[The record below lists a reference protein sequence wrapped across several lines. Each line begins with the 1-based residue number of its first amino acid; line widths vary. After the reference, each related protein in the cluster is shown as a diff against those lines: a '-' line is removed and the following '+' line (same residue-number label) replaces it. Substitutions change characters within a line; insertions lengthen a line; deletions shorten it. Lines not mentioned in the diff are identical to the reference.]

1 MTASEPLRAE
11 RAPAGTPDELLAV
24 AERLFAE
31 RGVENV
37 ALTQIVAESGQKNR
51 SALHYHF
58 GSRGDVLTA
67 VLNRRLAPI
76 NARREAELDAL
87 PPSPGPAAVLR
98 AAAWALGETV
108 VAEPWGA
115 DYVTILAQVLFHP
128 RLLGRDAVDEA
139 LLTGVRRARRMA
151 TAAVPRQPA
160 ELVGRRLA
168 WFNETVV
175 FALARWVRDTPPAR
189 RTRVAAEDLV
199 DQLTAYGAAGLAAP
213 APSSEDPL
221 P

>member
-58 GSRGDVLTA
+58 GSRGDVLT
-67 VLNRRLAPI
+67 
-76 NARREAELDAL
+76 
-87 PPSPGPAAVLR
+87 AVLR

>member
-1 MTASEPLRAE
+1 MRLAEDLRQD
-11 RAPAGTPDELLAV
+11 RAVAGTPDELLSV
-24 AERLFAE
+24 AERLFAS

-37 ALTQIVAESGQKNR
+37 ALTQIVAVSGQKNR
-51 SALHYHF
+51 SAVHYHF
-58 GSRGDVLTA
+58 GSRAGVLTA
-67 VLNRRLAPI
+67 VLNRRLDPI

-87 PPSPGPAAVLR
+87 PAAPTLAQVLR
-98 AAAWALGETV
+98 ATAAPLGEVAV
-108 VAEPWGA
+108 VEPWGA
-115 DYVTILAQVLFHP
+115 DYVTILAQVIFHP
-128 RLLGRDAVDEA
+128 QLLGQDAVDDA
-139 LLTGVRRARRMA
+139 LLTGVRRARRLMTSA
-151 TAAVPRQPA
+151 LPRLAPEIVA
-160 ELVGRRLA
+160 SRLA